1 MKNTIINALWRI
13 LGIAALSV
21 IAPSAFALGVVVIGT
36 DADAPDGMRF
46 QTWNWSTTTTDSQA
60 DLDARAL
67 MNCRERPELSG
78 NECVIGLRFENAAVA
93 FVRGSSYRT
102 TLISGT
108 PTEVRAKNDKVYYR
122 ATSHVPSAIQAL
134 LAECRREHTLCRA
147 TYAPAIDG
155 ISPESAFAVPSSKS
169 SGDSTGKR
177 LAFVAGG
184 AAVAGLAVYAFGGGT
199 AWQDTSFVPVAE
211 YSLNG
216 GIRRYQVGS
225 RMEWQKDNWTA
236 HWQTTKSQNIANS
249 DGLAFGS
256 GVGWTGDI
264 VAAEF
269 ISRSVADKSEMT
281 FSLSGEKESGLW
293 KLSPLYRLDYRKG
306 ESENTLLHSLTAKL
320 VWAGDQWTVTQS
332 AGFSGDSFSA
342 MTDNAQAKILL
353 RREF

>member
-1 MKNTIINALWRI
+1 MKTFMKLLTA
-13 LGIAALSV
+13 AALSLTLTMQ
-21 IAPSAFALGVVVIGT
+21 AAALGAFAVGMDDDAADGSRKVTFWAVWNRDAQADANEAALVGCAGADATIQRDECRVVFSLDNEAVAAVLVTASGQNERVYYAKGADRILATRAAVANCRAAGNDGNACRLT
-36 DADAPDGMRF
+36 YSYVDGADAPLSATPPTR
-46 QTWNWSTTTTDSQA
+46 TKKDS
-60 DLDARAL
+60 
-67 MNCRERPELSG
+67 N
-78 NECVIGLRFENAAVA
+78 
-93 FVRGSSYRT
+93 
-102 TLISGT
+102 
-108 PTEVRAKNDKVYYR
+108 
-122 ATSHVPSAIQAL
+122 
-134 LAECRREHTLCRA
+134 
-147 TYAPAIDG
+147 
-155 ISPESAFAVPSSKS
+155 
-169 SGDSTGKR
+169 GKR
-177 LAFVAGG
+177 LAFAAAG

-199 AWQDTSFVPVAE
+199 AWQDTSFAPVAE
-211 YSLNG
+211 YSLND

-306 ESENTLLHSLTAKL
+306 ESENTLLHSLTAEL
-320 VWAGDQWTVTQS
+320 VWAGDKWTVTQS

-353 RREF
+353 RRDF

>member
-1 MKNTIINALWRI
+1 MKIFMKLLTA
-13 LGIAALSV
+13 AALSLTLTMQ
-21 IAPSAFALGVVVIGT
+21 AAALGAFAVGMDD
-36 DADAPDGMRF
+36 DAADGSRPATFYAAWNHDAQSDANTAALDGCA
-46 QTWNWSTTTTDSQA
+46 NA
-60 DLDARAL
+60 A
-67 MNCRERPELSG
+67 NIER
-78 NECVIGLRFENAAVA
+78 NECRVVFSLNNEAVAAVWVREAGQNQQVYYAKGADRILATRAAVA
-93 FVRGSSYRT
+93 M
-102 TLISGT
+102 
-108 PTEVRAKNDKVYYR
+108 
-122 ATSHVPSAIQAL
+122 
-134 LAECRREHTLCRA
+134 CRA
-147 TYAPAIDG
+147 DGNDGNDCRNTYSYVDG
-155 ISPESAFAVPSSKS
+155 ADNPLSATPPSRTKK
-169 SGDSTGKR
+169 DSNGKR
-177 LAFVAGG
+177 LAFAAAG

-199 AWQDTSFVPVAE
+199 AWQDTSFAPVAE
-211 YSLNG
+211 YSLND

-306 ESENTLLHSLTAKL
+306 ESENTLLHSLTAEL

-342 MTDNAQAKILL
+342 MTDNAQAKIFL